1 MFNQQIQPIADR
13 KDRERIF
20 KKNEIAEAATKLFAI
35 KGYESTTLDDIANLA
50 QFGKGTIYNYF
61 KSKEDIYEYIL
72 EGIFLSHLDMLKVAI
87 KETFTI
93 GELIKRVTEDI
104 LQFCLSNPEKF
115 YLLVDTRTNK
125 FRLGNKY
132 FCENCVKYDNAILEI
147 YRSKIIEAIERKEIK
162 NINPE
167 TIVLF
172 YPAFV
177 FPYIVS
183 LLNIK
188 KREDIDIKKE
198 SAYLFEIIMH
208 GIALK

>member
-1 MFNQQIQPIADR
+1 MINQQFADR
-13 KDRERIF
+13 KDRERNF

-35 KGYESTTLDDIANLA
+35 KGYESTTLDEIASLA

-61 KSKEDIYEYIL
+61 NSKEHIYEYIL
-72 EGIFLSHLDMLKVAI
+72 EEIFLSHLDMLKIAI
-87 KETFTI
+87 KETTSI
-93 GELIKRVTEDI
+93 GELIKRITDDI
-104 LQFCLSNPEKF
+104 LNFSLNNPEKF
-115 YLLVDTRTNK
+115 YLIVEIRTNK

-132 FCENCVKYDNAILEI
+132 FCENCIKYDNIILEI
-147 YRSKIIEAIERKEIK
+147 YKKRILEAIEKKELK

-188 KREDIDIKKE
+188 KPEEIDIKKE

-208 GIALK
+208 GIALT